1 MAAWRG
7 AISSLI
13 NYDMRG
19 DGGASAKVDCD
30 HWPHMWAMFDDIG
43 WKFNKANQHTFQ
55 AETTCSDIGFW

>member
-13 NYDMRG
+13 NYDMTG

-43 WKFNKANQHTFQ
+43 WKFNKAN
-55 AETTCSDIGFW
+55 